1 MYDFCLLFLIFY
13 NPVILLLSKTIQKSK
28 INVKTEKIVGLH

>member
-1 MYDFCLLFLIFY
+1 MYDFFFLFLIFY
-13 NPVILLLSKTIQKSK
+13 TPVILLLSKTIQKSK